1 MLFDSQNKLIAAK
14 QGDENARGELLN
26 TFRPY
31 LNVIA
36 QRMLDDR
43 IQGRMDFSDV
53 VQATF
58 LEASRDFHSFR
69 GETVESFL
77 AWLRNILKNNIST
90 AHQEHLATQKR
101 SARREVSMAAPAGDN
116 GSEVQLANMLPAETS
131 TPSQRL
137 MRDEA
142 AVVLAN
148 CLEQIP
154 DTQRDA
160 IRMRYLEGMSL
171 KEISQKMDKSEM
183 AVAGLLKRGLQGLRD
198 EMRAIQSTLSS
209 LM

>member
-69 GETVESFL
+69 GDTVESFL
-77 AWLRNILKNNIST
+77 AWLRNILRNNIST

-101 SARREVSMAAPAGDN
+101 SARREVSMASPAGDN

-148 CLEQIP
+148 CMEQIP

>member
-1 MLFDSQNKLIAAK
+1 MLFDSQEKLAAAK
-14 QGDENARGELLN
+14 AGDEAARGELLN
-26 TFRPY
+26 RFRPY

-36 QRMLDDR
+36 QRLLDER
-43 IQGRMDFSDV
+43 IQSRLDFADV

-58 LEASRDFHSFR
+58 LEASRDFDAFR

-77 AWLRNILKNNIST
+77 AWIRHILKNNVAT

-101 SARREVSMAAPAGDN
+101 SAHREISMAVPAGGD
-116 GSEVQLANMLPAETS
+116 GSAVDLGAALPAETS
-131 TPSQRL
+131 TPSQRV

-142 AVVLAN
+142 AVVLAT

-154 DTQRDA
+154 ETQREA
-160 IRMRYLEGMSL
+160 IRMRYLEGMTL
-171 KEISQKMDKSEM
+171 RQISDRMGKSEM

-198 EMRAIQSTLSS
+198 EMRAIQSGMSS

>member
-1 MLFDSQNKLIAAK
+1 MLFDSQDKLIAAK
-14 QGDENARGELLN
+14 RGDENARGELLDR
-26 TFRPY
+26 FRPY

-43 IQGRMDFSDV
+43 IQGRMDFADV

-77 AWLRNILKNNIST
+77 AWLRNILRNNIAT

-101 SARREVSMAAPAGDN
+101 SARREVSIASPAGDN
-116 GSEVQLANMLPAETS
+116 GSEMQLANLLPAETS

>member
-1 MLFDSQNKLIAAK
+1 MLFDSQDKLVAAK
-14 QGDENARGELLN
+14 RGDETARGELLDR
-26 TFRPY
+26 FRPY

-43 IQGRMDFSDV
+43 IQGRLDFSDV

-58 LEASRDFHSFR
+58 MEASRDFDSFR
-69 GETVESFL
+69 GESVESFL
-77 AWLRNILKNNIST
+77 AWLRNILRNNVAT
-90 AHQEHLATQKR
+90 AHQEHLVTQKR
-101 SARREVSMAAPAGDN
+101 SARREVSMASPTGDP
-116 GSEVQLANMLPAETS
+116 GSEVQLANILPAETS
-131 TPSQRL
+131 TPSQRI

-142 AVVLAN
+142 AVVLAT

-154 DTQRDA
+154 DTQREA

-171 KEISQKMDKSEM
+171 KEISRKMDKSEM

-198 EMRAIQSTLSS
+198 EMRTIKSTLSS

>member
-43 IQGRMDFSDV
+43 IQGRLDFSDV

-116 GSEVQLANMLPAETS
+116 GSEVQLANILPAETS

>member
-1 MLFDSQNKLIAAK
+1 MLFDSQDKLVAAK
-14 QGDENARGELLN
+14 RGDETARGELLDR
-26 TFRPY
+26 FRPY

-43 IQGRMDFSDV
+43 IQGRLDFADV

-58 LEASRDFHSFR
+58 MEASRDFDSFR
-69 GETVESFL
+69 GESVESFL
-77 AWLRNILKNNIST
+77 AWLRNILRNNIAT
-90 AHQEHLATQKR
+90 AHQEHLVTQKR
-101 SARREVSMAAPAGDN
+101 SARREISMATPTGDP
-116 GSEVQLANMLPAETS
+116 GSEVQLANILPAETS
-131 TPSQRL
+131 TPSQRI

-142 AVVLAN
+142 AVVLAT

-154 DTQRDA
+154 DNQREA

-171 KEISQKMDKSEM
+171 KEISKKMDKSEM

-198 EMRAIQSTLSS
+198 EMRTIQSTLSS

>member
-1 MLFDSQNKLIAAK
+1 MLFDSQDKLVAAK
-14 QGDENARGELLN
+14 RGDETARGELLDR
-26 TFRPY
+26 FRPY

-43 IQGRMDFSDV
+43 IQGRLDFADV

-58 LEASRDFHSFR
+58 MEASRDFDSFR
-69 GETVESFL
+69 GESVESFL
-77 AWLRNILKNNIST
+77 AWLRNILRNNIAT
-90 AHQEHLATQKR
+90 AHQEHLVTQKR
-101 SARREVSMAAPAGDN
+101 SARREISVATPTGDP
-116 GSEVQLANMLPAETS
+116 GSEVQLANILPAETS
-131 TPSQRL
+131 TPSQRI

-142 AVVLAN
+142 AVVLAT

-154 DTQRDA
+154 DTQREA

-171 KEISQKMDKSEM
+171 KEISKKMDKSEM

-198 EMRAIQSTLSS
+198 EMRTIQSTLSS

>member
-1 MLFDSQNKLIAAK
+1 MLFDSQEKLIAAK

-26 TFRPY
+26 RFRPY

-36 QRMLDDR
+36 QRMLDQR
-43 IQGRMDFSDV
+43 IQGRMDFADV

-58 LEASRDFHSFR
+58 LEAARDFDSFR

-77 AWLRNILKNNIST
+77 AWLRNILKNNVAT
-90 AHQEHLATQKR
+90 AHTEHLVTQKR
-101 SARREVSMAAPAGDN
+101 SARREVSMAAPAGED
-116 GSEVQLANMLPAETS
+116 GEPLQLANVLSAETS
-131 TPSQRL
+131 TPSQRI

-142 AVVLAN
+142 AVVLAS

-154 DTQRDA
+154 DTQREA

-171 KEISQKMDKSEM
+171 KEISEKMDKSEM
-183 AVAGLLKRGLQGLRD
+183 AVAGLLKRGLQGLRT
-198 EMRAIQSTLSS
+198 EMQAIRSSLSS

>member
-1 MLFDSQNKLIAAK
+1 MLFDSQDKLVAAK

-26 TFRPY
+26 RFRPY

-69 GETVESFL
+69 GDTVESFL

-101 SARREVSMAAPAGDN
+101 SARREVSMASPAGDN
-116 GSEVQLANMLPAETS
+116 GSEFQLANMLPAETS

-148 CLEQIP
+148 CMEQIP

>member
-1 MLFDSQNKLIAAK
+1 MLFDSQDKLIAAK
-14 QGDENARGELLN
+14 AGDDAARGELLN
-26 TFRPY
+26 RFRPY

-36 QRMLDDR
+36 QRMLDER
-43 IQGRMDFSDV
+43 LRGRMDFSDV

-58 LEASRDFHSFR
+58 LEAARDFHAFR

-77 AWLRNILKNNIST
+77 AWMRNILKNNVAT

-101 SARREVSMAAPAGDN
+101 SAWREIRMTTPVAGE
-116 GSEVQLANMLPAETS
+116 GSAVDLASILPSES
-131 TPSQRL
+131 SSPSQRV

-142 AVVLAN
+142 AVVLAS

-154 DTQRDA
+154 ETQREA

-171 KEISQKMDKSEM
+171 KQISERMEKSEM

-198 EMRAIQSTLSS
+198 EMRAIQSGLSS

>member
-1 MLFDSQNKLIAAK
+1 MLFDSQDKLIAAK
-14 QGDENARGELLN
+14 HGDDHARGELLN
-26 TFRPY
+26 RFRPY

-36 QRMLDDR
+36 QRMLDPR
-43 IQGRMDFSDV
+43 IQGRIDFADV

-58 LEASRDFHSFR
+58 LEASRDFHAFR
-69 GETVESFL
+69 GESVESFL
-77 AWLRNILKNNIST
+77 AWIRNILKNNIAT

-101 SARREVSMAAPAGDN
+101 SARREVSMASPAGGD
-116 GSEVQLANMLPAETS
+116 GSDVQIANILPAETS
-131 TPSQRL
+131 TPSQRI

-154 DTQRDA
+154 ETQREA

-171 KEISQKMDKSEM
+171 KEISDRMDKSEM

-198 EMRAIQSTLSS
+198 EMQAIRSSLSS

>member
-1 MLFDSQNKLIAAK
+1 MIFDSQDKLIAAK
-14 QGDENARGELLN
+14 QGDENARGDLLN

-43 IQGRMDFSDV
+43 IQGRMDFADV

-77 AWLRNILKNNIST
+77 AWLRNILKNNIAT

-116 GSEVQLANMLPAETS
+116 GSEVQLANLLPAETS

>member
-43 IQGRMDFSDV
+43 IQGRLDFSDV

-116 GSEVQLANMLPAETS
+116 GSEVQLANMRPAETS

-148 CLEQIP
+148 CMEQIP

>member
-1 MLFDSQNKLIAAK
+1 MLFDSQDKLVAAK
-14 QGDENARGELLN
+14 RGDETARGELLDR
-26 TFRPY
+26 FRPY

-43 IQGRMDFSDV
+43 IQGRLDFSDV

-58 LEASRDFHSFR
+58 MEASRDFDSFR
-69 GETVESFL
+69 GESVESFL
-77 AWLRNILKNNIST
+77 AWLRNILRNNVAT
-90 AHQEHLATQKR
+90 AHQEHLVTQKR
-101 SARREVSMAAPAGDN
+101 SARREVRMASPTGDP
-116 GSEVQLANMLPAETS
+116 GSEVQLANILPAETS
-131 TPSQRL
+131 TPSQRI

-142 AVVLAN
+142 AVVLAT

-154 DTQRDA
+154 DTQREA

-171 KEISQKMDKSEM
+171 KEISRKMDKSEM

-198 EMRAIQSTLSS
+198 EMRTIKSTLSS

>member
-1 MLFDSQNKLIAAK
+1 MLFDSQEKLIAAK
-14 QGDENARGELLN
+14 KGDEHARGELLN
-26 TFRPY
+26 RFRPY

-36 QRMLDDR
+36 QRMLDPR
-43 IQGRMDFSDV
+43 IQGRIDFADV

-58 LEASRDFHSFR
+58 LEASRDFHAFR

-77 AWLRNILKNNIST
+77 AWIRNILKNNIAT

-101 SARREVSMAAPAGDN
+101 SARREVSMATPTGGD
-116 GSEVQLANMLPAETS
+116 GSEVQIANVLPAETS
-131 TPSQRL
+131 TPSQRI
-137 MRDEA
+137 MRNEA

-154 DTQRDA
+154 ETQREA

-171 KEISQKMDKSEM
+171 KEISERMDKSEM

-198 EMRAIQSTLSS
+198 EMQAIRTSLSS

>member
-1 MLFDSQNKLIAAK
+1 MLFDSQDKLIAAK

-26 TFRPY
+26 RFRPY

-69 GETVESFL
+69 GDTVESFL

-101 SARREVSMAAPAGDN
+101 TARREVSIASPAGDN

-148 CLEQIP
+148 CMEQIP

>member
-43 IQGRMDFSDV
+43 IQGRLDFSDV